1 MNTIVIPELD
11 CTAIPSSPV
20 RLGVSVDIGVVG
32 FEAASPPDVAADA
45 VHVKA
50 KKIETINVA
59 IIVFFMLENL
69 LFAPIDIAP
78 FFTHLANFKINIQ
91 ILSNP
96 MDKFRIYTI
105 IVGRGCA

>member
-1 MNTIVIPELD
+1 MACALAAEEEVRVNTNVQLVLD
-11 CTAIPSSPV
+11 CGAIPLSPV
-20 RLGVSVDIGVVG
+20 RLGVSVDTGVAGSV
-32 FEAASPPDVAADA
+32 AASPPEVAADA

-78 FFTHLANFKINIQ
+78 LSAHLANFEINIQ
-91 ILSNP
+91 ILSKNHGQ
-96 MDKFRIYTI
+96 I
-105 IVGRGCA
+105 